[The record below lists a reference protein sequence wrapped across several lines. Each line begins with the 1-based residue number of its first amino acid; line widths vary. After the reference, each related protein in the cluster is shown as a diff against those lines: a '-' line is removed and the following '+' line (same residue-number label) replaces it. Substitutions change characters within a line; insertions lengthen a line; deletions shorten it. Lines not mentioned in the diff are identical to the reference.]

1 MSGRDRIVAMVLAV
15 LVVIAA
21 GWMLLVSPERK
32 EASKLSTQVE
42 AAQAQVNAAE
52 GQLANARAAEARY
65 SSAYTAVVNLGK
77 AVPPTQ
83 EVPSLIYELEGVTN
97 KRKVEFN
104 SIVNG
109 AGSSASEPPPAAAAA
124 GFTQLPFTFTF
135 EGGFFDLEHLFA
147 GLTSFTDHDKSG
159 GLRVSG
165 RLLTVQSVKLTPVAA
180 SSKGGSGTS
189 TLTGTIT
196 ASAYVLPAGAGL
208 TNGATP
214 SSPAGST
221 TPSPAS
227 SPSTSPAAPAVARV
241 TP

>member
-1 MSGRDRIVAMVLAV
+1 MSGRDRIVAMVLVV

-32 EASKLSTQVE
+32 EANKLSSQV
-42 AAQAQVNAAE
+42 ATAKGLLSAAE
-52 GQLANARAAEARY
+52 GQLADARAAEAKY
-65 SSAYTAVVNLGK
+65 SSAYTAVVDLGK

-83 EVPSLIYELEGVTN
+83 EVPSLIYELEGATN
-97 KRKVEFN
+97 KRNVEFN

-109 AGSSASEPPPAAAAA
+109 SSSSTSSSTPAAAAA

-147 GLTSFTDHDKSG
+147 ALTSFTNHDKSG
-159 GLRVSG
+159 GLQVSG
-165 RLLTVQSVKLTPVAA
+165 RLLTVQSVKLVPATATTK
-180 SSKGGSGTS
+180 SGSTKS
-189 TLTGTIT
+189 TLSGSIS

-208 TNGATP
+208 TDGATP
-214 SSPAGST
+214 SSPTGAT
-221 TPSPAS
+221 TPAPAS
-227 SPSTSPAAPAVARV
+227 SSSTSPAAPAVARV